1 MGYNIERY
9 KQREYICDL
18 DDLVQYAIRTR
29 DRIKWELSTTSD
41 ASYVFPYLRQRKV
54 NRLELLDRAIPRLQK
69 YFNNKL
75 KTLNYE

>member
-9 KQREYICDL
+9 NEREYICDL

-54 NRLELLDRAIPRLQK
+54 HRLELLERAIPRLQK
-69 YFNNKL
+69 YFNRKL